1 MEFNFDAGDF
11 AQIRVIGVGGA
22 GNNAV
27 DRMITSGLKGVEYIS
42 INTDNQAL
50 KVSRANK
57 KVQIGAKITK
67 GLGAGANPEI
77 GKKAAEESR
86 EDIAEQLR
94 GADMVFVT
102 AGMGGGTGTGAAPCV
117 AEIAKEMGILTVG
130 VVTRPFMF
138 EGKIRANNAE
148 KGIAEL
154 KSRVDSLIIIP
165 NDKLLQVVGKGTS
178 IIEAFRQADDVLRQ
192 GVSGI
197 SDLITKQAL
206 INLDF
211 ADVKTIMKDKGV
223 AHMGIGSGTGENRAV
238 DAAKKAIASPLLET
252 TIEGAR
258 GVIFN
263 VTGGASLSLTE
274 VNEAAY
280 LIHEAVDPECNII
293 MGAGIDEALDDEIRI
308 TIIATGFE
316 RSTQPA
322 YQPRRTERQQERRQE
337 RPAGDDDDGLEMTNF
352 GTEAQPQYPR
362 QQRTQSTFEDEEFD
376 APRYSQPQPTQSQ
389 PVRTAQTASDRNYDE
404 FDREPA
410 VTRRDRTRQSQNAA
424 FDDGSDYEYESAPR
438 EQRSTRS
445 GFFSFGNKHNEEQE
459 DDIDFDMPAITR
471 RQSRNK

>member
-11 AQIRVIGVGGA
+11 AQIRVVGVGGA

-42 INTDNQAL
+42 VNCDSQAL
-50 KVSRANK
+50 KVSKANK
-57 KVQIGAKITK
+57 KVQIGSKLTK

-86 EDIAEQLR
+86 EDIAEHLK

-148 KGIAEL
+148 KGIADL
-154 KSRVDSLIIIP
+154 KSKVDSLIIIP

-293 MGAGIDEALDDEIRI
+293 MGAGIDESLDDEIRI

-316 RSTQPA
+316 RNNQPS
-322 YQPRRTERQQERRQE
+322 YQPK
-337 RPAGDDDDGLEMTNF
+337 RPAATEKKNVAEDDGLEMTSF
-352 GTEAQPQYPR
+352 VSEQPQPR
-362 QQRTQSTFEDEEFD
+362 Q
-376 APRYSQPQPTQSQ
+376 YSQPKQDDFDNGFVDESFQQPHYNRPQRQ
-389 PVRTAQTASDRNYDE
+389 QAPAYEREERDYDRYD
-404 FDREPA
+404 EPA
-410 VTRRDRTRQSQNAA
+410 VTRRERRQAIVEE
-424 FDDGSDYEYESAPR
+424 DDYQYEERPR
-438 EQRSTRS
+438 ERTGRS
-445 GFFSFGNKHNEEQE
+445 GFFSFGKHNNDEQE
-459 DDIDFDMPAITR
+459 DDIDFDMPAISR

>member
-1 MEFNFDAGDF
+1 MMDFNLDMGMGAF
-11 AQIRVIGVGGA
+11 AQIRVVGVGGA

-27 DRMITSGLKGVEYIS
+27 DRMIVSGLKGVEYIS
-42 INTDNQAL
+42 VNTDKQAL
-50 KVSRANK
+50 KVSKATK
-57 KVQIGAKITK
+57 KVQIGEKITK

-86 EDIAEQLR
+86 EEIAEQLR

-102 AGMGGGTGTGAAPCV
+102 AGMGGGTGTGAAPAV

-138 EGKIRANNAE
+138 EGRVRSTNAE
-148 KGIAEL
+148 KGINEL
-154 KSRVDSLIIIP
+154 KNKVDSLIIIP
-165 NDKLLQVVGKGTS
+165 NDRLLQVVGKGTS

-197 SDLITKQAL
+197 SELITRQNM

-223 AHMGIGSGTGENRAV
+223 AHMGIGIGTGENRAV
-238 DAAKKAIASPLLET
+238 DAAKKAISSPLLET

-263 VTGGASLSLTE
+263 VTGGASMSLTE

-293 MGAGIDEALDDEIRI
+293 LGAGIDETLDDEIRI

-316 RSTQPA
+316 RKQRQASPA
-322 YQPRRTERQQERRQE
+322 RRNEERQ
-337 RPAGDDDDGLEMTNF
+337 
-352 GTEAQPQYPR
+352 
-362 QQRTQSTFEDEEFD
+362 
-376 APRYSQPQPTQSQ
+376 
-389 PVRTAQTASDRNYDE
+389 SDR
-404 FDREPA
+404 
-410 VTRRDRTRQSQNAA
+410 
-424 FDDGSDYEYESAPR
+424 SAPLMMTGR
-438 EQRSTRS
+438 TTDLR
-445 GFFSFGNKHNEEQE
+445 
-459 DDIDFDMPAITR
+459 
-471 RQSRNK
+471 

>member
-11 AQIRVIGVGGA
+11 AQIRVVGVGGA

-42 INTDNQAL
+42 VNCDSQAL
-50 KVSRANK
+50 KVSKANK
-57 KVQIGAKITK
+57 KIQIGSKLTK

-86 EDIAEQLR
+86 EDIAEHLK

-154 KSRVDSLIIIP
+154 KSKVDSLIIIP

-238 DAAKKAIASPLLET
+238 DAAKRAIASPLLET

-293 MGAGIDEALDDEIRI
+293 MGAGIDESLDDEIRI

-316 RSTQPA
+316 RNHQPA
-322 YQPRRTERQQERRQE
+322 YQPKKSEAQ
-337 RPAGDDDDGLEMTNF
+337 ASDDGLEMTDF
-352 GTEAQPQYPR
+352 APKAQPQPAPAPR
-362 QQRTQSTFEDEEFD
+362 QYAQPAEFGD
-376 APRYSQPQPTQSQ
+376 DFAQEAYQPQQEYRAPRQPQGY
-389 PVRTAQTASDRNYDE
+389 REERNYDE
-404 FDREPA
+404 YEQPA
-410 VTRRDRTRQSQNAA
+410 VTRREQRRPPQAQVEE
-424 FDDGSDYEYESAPR
+424 DDYYEERPR
-438 EQRSTRS
+438 ERSGRS
-445 GFFSFGNKHNEEQE
+445 GFFSFGRHNNEAQE
-459 DDIDFDMPAITR
+459 DDIDFDMPAISR